1 MKLSMGLRIA
11 DCELR
16 ISGTAGRFCTTK
28 LQCGSYFAPAAT
40 HALSVSFSFAV
51 SFTFVAGG
59 GITSSSIEVMR
70 RTSSLSLTLPRTCS
84 APSRLSRRSFALRAP
99 SSGPWHLKHRAA
111 RMGRTSRLKSG
122 TSAAVTHDAQHASTT
137 TVAHRITNP
146 RFTRRCAV
154 SAFRDSL
161 PAIVRTCYDAA
172 MRWIVHETRSA
183 QRGVMQA
190 MLILKGRAKEVLS
203 LVFAPDATKLYAVH
217 QRIGVHIWNLA
228 DRTVSAL
235 DIKRLRVWGEFVVH
249 PGGRWAFGTI
259 SIPNNHSN
267 LIDLT
272 AGKSKTFNFVNVWDH
287 VAISPDGKHVA
298 AVGFLKS
305 PPRDSDERF
314 CLSGWKMTTAG
325 PRREWERKSPTDER
339 PWYVIYL
346 DNETLVT

>member
-1 MKLSMGLRIA
+1 
-11 DCELR
+11 
-16 ISGTAGRFCTTK
+16 
-28 LQCGSYFAPAAT
+28 
-40 HALSVSFSFAV
+40 
-51 SFTFVAGG
+51 
-59 GITSSSIEVMR
+59 
-70 RTSSLSLTLPRTCS
+70 
-84 APSRLSRRSFALRAP
+84 
-99 SSGPWHLKHRAA
+99 
-111 RMGRTSRLKSG
+111 
-122 TSAAVTHDAQHASTT
+122 
-137 TVAHRITNP
+137 
-146 RFTRRCAV
+146 
-154 SAFRDSL
+154 
-161 PAIVRTCYDAA
+161 
-172 MRWIVHETRSA
+172 
-183 QRGVMQA
+183 MQA
-190 MLILKGRAKEVLS
+190 MLILKGPDKEVLS

-217 QRIGVHIWNLA
+217 QGIGVHIWNLA

-249 PGGRWAFGTI
+249 PGSRWAFGTI

-346 DNETLVT
+346 DNETLVTEDDIPLRYSKAHRSFRPAHQLAIRSATDGEVKTTFDSPYEGAELRHLLASPDGKQLVARRGTTLWVWNASDWKKPPTVVEGKDSSHLLRAACFHPSGQYLLLAHDAQSVIVLDTTTWKQVRKWNWKVGVLRAVAVSPDGTLAAAAGPRGTVVVWDWDL